1 MTFPSPATALGRAPA
16 DGGRN
21 SPPDPAERALEAET
35 TANRLLYEWPVWG
48 GSVGRAEVSEYKGST
63 FLSIREW
70 YQKKGTWQPGRKGI
84 SVPLHRVADLA
95 AALATVDPETGT

>member
-35 TANRLLYEWPVWG
+35 TANRLLYEWPVG
-48 GSVGRAEVSEYKGST
+48 GSVGRAEVSEYKGTT